1 MKDNSNIKDKWLHVR
16 LSEAEKTAL
25 DKAFS
30 KTTERK
36 MSRYLR
42 KILFGEPMISG
53 YRDLSSE
60 AFLEEFSTL
69 LKTVN
74 GIANNYNQ
82 SVHKLHTLDHVPQ
95 VKLWL
100 EANKKMGET
109 MLAGIE
115 EIKSLMKKLSAKW
128 LQ

>member
-1 MKDNSNIKDKWLHVR
+1 MKENNSIKNKWLHLR
-16 LSEAEKTAL
+16 LSEAEHL
-25 DKAFS
+25 QIEKAFS

-36 MSRYLR
+36 FSSYARS
-42 KILFGEPMISG
+42 ILLGKPMIAG
-53 YRDLSSE
+53 YRNLSSE
-60 AFLEEFSTL
+60 ALITEFAAL

-82 SVHKLHTLDHVPQ
+82 TVHKLHTLDHVPQ

-100 EANKKMGET
+100 DNNQNSGQVL
-109 MLAGIE
+109 LASIR
-115 EIKSLMKKLSAKW
+115 EIKFMMNKITEQW